1 MEFKVSIVCC
11 FDVKMLL
18 DYLVK
23 LKKLLFVL
31 MFIMNSYLCFIYDRC
46 VFFYYYE
53 SCCIFSIYFGYD
65 IWLYIWYNVFIYF
78 CYKIV
83 SMFSINRNLY
93 DE

>member
-53 SCCIFSIYFGYD
+53 SCCIFSIYLYMIFDYIYD
-65 IWLYIWYNVFIYF
+65 I
-78 CYKIV
+78 
-83 SMFSINRNLY
+83 MFLFSFVIK
-93 DE
+93 